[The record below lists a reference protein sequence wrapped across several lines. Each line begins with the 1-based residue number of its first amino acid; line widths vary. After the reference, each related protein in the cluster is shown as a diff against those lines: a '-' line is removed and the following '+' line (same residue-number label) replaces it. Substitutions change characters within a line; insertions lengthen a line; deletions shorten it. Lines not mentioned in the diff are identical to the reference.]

1 MEFRKMVNDNPYFC
15 FSVGD
20 IFFCPWLLSRFFSL
34 LFIFK
39 VWKFYKCSY
48 CSFLAFIPLLF
59 SEFPGSVVWCLTL
72 VGKFLVIL
80 FEILLQ
86 ILPLCMCYTFWVIP
100 QSLDFLCFFFSL
112 LIHSCFQ
119 FLKFLL
125 LCSQVHRFFLSHFQS
140 SNHLIKDFF
149 FLSECFWS
157 LAF

>member
-1 MEFRKMVNDNPYFC
+1 MVNDNPYFC

-100 QSLDFLCFFFSL
+100 QSLDFLCFFFFHYSFTL
-112 LIHSCFQ
+112 VFSFWSFSCYV
-119 FLKFLL
+119 LKYTD
-125 LCSQVHRFFLSHFQS
+125 S
-140 SNHLIKDFF
+140 SSAISSPAIISSKIFF
-149 FLSECFWS
+149 FCQSVFDL
-157 LAF
+157 